1 MNWIFNS
8 TIYSFYFFFVDP
20 IKTVGYEVEG
30 NGYKNQSWTGVLLII
45 VSEMPHLWTNSG
57 KVEKEWV
64 TRVNE
69 DAEFD
74 SG

>member
-45 VSEMPHLWTNSG
+45 VSEMPHL
-57 KVEKEWV
+57 
-64 TRVNE
+64 
-69 DAEFD
+69 
-74 SG
+74 